1 MLVRTDKKNRISV
14 GRLGLRP
21 ETEYD
26 AQWFNGVLTL
36 VPVQVVPEI
45 SLEDAFGSRGLRLM
59 EQVFTSVPRGEG
71 IRQREGESVSS
82 LIDRVCE
89 EST

>member
-14 GRLGLRP
+14 GRLGLCP

-36 VPVQVVPEI
+36 IPVQVVPEI
-45 SLEDAFGSRGLRLM
+45 SLQDAFGSRGMRLM
-59 EQVFTSVPRGEG
+59 EEIYASVPDGDG
-71 IRQREGESVSS
+71 IRQRDGESVSS